1 MFTLHPEAFFAIV
14 KPPKGAVQQNLV
26 AREPPNFGTRQMIL
40 PVDRGLKV
48 VDAIKNA

>member
-26 AREPPNFGTRQMIL
+26 TREPPNFGTRQMIL